1 MTLDTEGRL
10 FMCRKGLL
18 KRKERLAENEEML
31 NKKEKELNA
40 ERALIELERNN
51 LESERKKM
59 QEEKDAI
66 ELERREIL
74 EIEDRKNEDALK
86 HDEKSQE
93 AMIKNS
99 HEYLNQKK
107 EKTELEM
114 KVNEVERQSF
124 EDKTKL
130 RGRIRQLQKA
140 VVDATAA
147 REKEESRQMSVRR
160 QEKEFRERALEELG
174 SKDLRIEDLEAKVL
188 CLEKVAEEGKVTT
201 SSELKRFP
209 EVEDAEACKS
219 FEYLRENDE
228 AKPMTSSISQVKCV
242 LC

>member
-1 MTLDTEGRL
+1 
-10 FMCRKGLL
+10 MCRKVLL
-18 KRKERLAENEEML
+18 KRKERLAVNEEML
-31 NKKEKELNA
+31 NKKEKEWNA

-51 LESERKKM
+51 LESERKKIH
-59 QEEKDAI
+59 EKDAI

-130 RGRIRQLQKA
+130 RGRIRQFQKA

-174 SKDLRIEDLEAKVL
+174 SR
-188 CLEKVAEEGKVTT
+188 T
-201 SSELKRFP
+201 
-209 EVEDAEACKS
+209 
-219 FEYLRENDE
+219 
-228 AKPMTSSISQVKCV
+228 
-242 LC
+242 

>member
-1 MTLDTEGRL
+1 M
-10 FMCRKGLL
+10 
-18 KRKERLAENEEML
+18 KRKERLTENEEML

-40 ERALIELERNN
+40 ERAL
-51 LESERKKM
+51 ESERKKIH
-59 QEEKDAI
+59 EEKDAI

-147 REKEESRQMSVRR
+147 REKEDVCP
-160 QEKEFRERALEELG
+160 AP
-174 SKDLRIEDLEAKVL
+174 
-188 CLEKVAEEGKVTT
+188 GKGIQ
-201 SSELKRFP
+201 R
-209 EVEDAEACKS
+209 KS
-219 FEYLRENDE
+219 
-228 AKPMTSSISQVKCV
+228 P
-242 LC
+242 